1 MTHDILVLGA
11 GPAGSV
17 AAQRL
22 AAAGARV
29 VLVGAASRPGWEGLS
44 NRSRILLDEEGLD
57 GRCGCIDG
65 PFVRRGAW
73 AGGRS
78 IEGIEWLVE
87 RSELAE
93 ALRGQARAAGADD
106 RRDGALGLVRVEG
119 HWQAQLRA
127 GGRVRAPLLIDARG
141 RRGPERRGPLLLAFG
156 RCFRRRAPGA
166 GDAHWS
172 AAVAAGTH
180 IHALDFGWC
189 WWAERGDGLWVQV
202 VGRPRSG
209 PSAGWFA
216 AAAAQIPALAAS
228 LSHASA
234 AGDPVARP
242 AHARLG
248 IAECDPSAWR
258 VGDSAMALDPL
269 SGQGVYEALRG
280 GRSVATAVQS
290 VLEGGDAMLAHR
302 FVEERYEESWQ
313 RGVRIAADLYGEYGE
328 RPGFWAD
335 TAAAYAAL
343 RPAALRFEPRI
354 ERRPVLLDRR
364 IVEREVV
371 VTPENPRGVWHVSEV
386 PLADLKRHFETV
398 ERATVAGAALALRRP
413 QTAVAVAF
421 DWLRTTGA
429 LPRHH
434 AMPVP

>member
-1 MTHDILVLGA
+1 MA
-11 GPAGSV
+11 YGSK
-17 AAQRL
+17 
-22 AAAGARV
+22 
-29 VLVGAASRPGWEGLS
+29 W
-44 NRSRILLDEEGLD
+44 LD
-57 GRCGCIDG
+57 GR
-65 PFVRRGAW
+65 
-73 AGGRS
+73 
-78 IEGIEWLVE
+78 
-87 RSELAE
+87 
-93 ALRGQARAAGADD
+93 
-106 RRDGALGLVRVEG
+106 
-119 HWQAQLRA
+119 
-127 GGRVRAPLLIDARG
+127 
-141 RRGPERRGPLLLAFG
+141 
-156 RCFRRRAPGA
+156 
-166 GDAHWS
+166 
-172 AAVAAGTH
+172 
-180 IHALDFGWC
+180 
-189 WWAERGDGLWVQV
+189 VQ
-202 VGRPRSG
+202 G

-216 AAAAQIPALAAS
+216 AAAAQIPALAAT

-354 ERRPVLLDRR
+354 ERWPVLLDRR

-371 VTPENPRGVWHVSEV
+371 VTPENPRGVGHVSEV
-386 PLADLKRHFETV
+386 PLGGLEAPFRDR
-398 ERATVAGAALALRRP
+398 RARDGRRCGACAPPTANRGRRR
-413 QTAVAVAF
+413 V
-421 DWLRTTGA
+421 
-429 LPRHH
+429 
-434 AMPVP
+434 